1 MEKATESATVKE
13 KRAEKRITKPLQQ
26 FGYDLFA
33 GEPTT
38 FAPVTEVPI
47 PTHYVLGPGD
57 VLQVLLMGKVSSE
70 HQLEVNRDGNI
81 SFPGLGL
88 IQVVGMRFKVVREL
102 LDARLLEQMVG
113 VRASITMGRLRS
125 IRVFVLGD
133 VQRPGS
139 YTVSALSTMTN
150 AMFVSG
156 GITKVGSLRNI
167 QLKRGGET
175 VTTLDLYDLLLR
187 GDTGMDVRIQPGD
200 VLFVPPVGKI
210 VGVGGEVARPALY
223 ELNGEQS
230 VAEMVEMAGGLLST
244 AYSQG
249 VQIERLDAE
258 RGRVVVDLNLKE
270 PQQWMSRVKD
280 GDVIKIYPHLDKVE
294 DVILLTGQLYRP
306 GFTQWFEGVRLSDV
320 IQSKRA
326 LLVDADR
333 NYVIIKRE
341 EGDGGERQVLTANLN
356 KVWGN
361 PGAED
366 DPLLKSRDQIIVLTE
381 RKGRMGVLRGVVN
394 EIVSQNSFGER
405 KKVVTITGN
414 IRNLG
419 TYPFTDG
426 MTARKLVDMAMGV
439 LPETDMEYAL
449 LRRVSGVERRVTVQS
464 VSLREVAAG
473 GGEAL
478 LLEPEDEL
486 VVLSLK
492 ESRVERIARLVSAL
506 KGQETLEEPAMVVRI
521 GGNVEMPGEYPLTQE
536 MKVRDLIVAARH
548 VLPETDMEYAL
559 LRRVSGVER
568 RVTVQSVSL
577 REVAAGGGE
586 ALLLEPEDELV
597 VLSLKESRVERIAKF
612 IDELKRQ
619 TSKNRPAPFV
629 EIHGAVR
636 FPGQY
641 PLEPNMVVDDLIQAA
656 GGLQESAYSMSVE
669 VTTRVIIE
677 GERVRETRQ
686 QQISLDDITMLNAY
700 DSVRINHIPF
710 WNRIKRVMIGG
721 EVMFPGEYT
730 FTQGETLME
739 VMQRAGGMTEQAFP
753 QSAVLMRTALRE
765 KEQQELEVSAAL
777 LEKEIALLS
786 KQQDKNEE
794 GALEQQAAQELLE
807 KVKNSKAMGRLS
819 IKLDELLIDRESSLV
834 LKEGDHLVVPTVSQE
849 VTVMG
854 EVFYPTSHFFKGGK
868 SWLDY
873 VNLSGG
879 VTKFA
884 DDESI
889 YIIRADGSVTMT
901 KRMIWFRST
910 HEESVHPGD
919 TVVVPVDLNPTDFMS
934 KLKDIAQVLYQLAT
948 TTAVLQT
955 VGVF

>member
-1 MEKATESATVKE
+1 MLNKYREHIFVENIKTDLLAVLLFLYGALFYDAVFALAPTAEQIRQFQSLSPQQQESLKQSLKSGQGSVVHEVPSTPSVQTVIPTTRDVDSVLERKVEKATESATVKE

-486 VVLSLK
+486 VVLSL
-492 ESRVERIARLVSAL
+492 
-506 KGQETLEEPAMVVRI
+506 
-521 GGNVEMPGEYPLTQE
+521 
-536 MKVRDLIVAARH
+536 
-548 VLPETDMEYAL
+548 
-559 LRRVSGVER
+559 
-568 RVTVQSVSL
+568 
-577 REVAAGGGE
+577 
-586 ALLLEPEDELV
+586 
-597 VLSLKESRVERIAKF
+597 
-612 IDELKRQ
+612 
-619 TSKNRPAPFV
+619 
-629 EIHGAVR
+629 
-636 FPGQY
+636 
-641 PLEPNMVVDDLIQAA
+641 
-656 GGLQESAYSMSVE
+656 
-669 VTTRVIIE
+669 
-677 GERVRETRQ
+677 
-686 QQISLDDITMLNAY
+686 
-700 DSVRINHIPF
+700 
-710 WNRIKRVMIGG
+710 
-721 EVMFPGEYT
+721 
-730 FTQGETLME
+730 
-739 VMQRAGGMTEQAFP
+739 
-753 QSAVLMRTALRE
+753 
-765 KEQQELEVSAAL
+765 
-777 LEKEIALLS
+777 
-786 KQQDKNEE
+786 
-794 GALEQQAAQELLE
+794 
-807 KVKNSKAMGRLS
+807 
-819 IKLDELLIDRESSLV
+819 
-834 LKEGDHLVVPTVSQE
+834 
-849 VTVMG
+849 
-854 EVFYPTSHFFKGGK
+854 
-868 SWLDY
+868 
-873 VNLSGG
+873 
-879 VTKFA
+879 
-884 DDESI
+884 
-889 YIIRADGSVTMT
+889 
-901 KRMIWFRST
+901 
-910 HEESVHPGD
+910 
-919 TVVVPVDLNPTDFMS
+919 
-934 KLKDIAQVLYQLAT
+934 
-948 TTAVLQT
+948 
-955 VGVF
+955 